1 MLNFTPART
10 RAILD
15 IYDLHRS
22 WEGDRFRSEIAE
34 HALDLALSAKRPDA
48 YLVRSALRNSQTTIV
63 AKQKREY
70 RRTIKLPANDN
81 GPPTEALEAQMAKD
95 DLCNSA
101 QPPSPERDLEMRAA
115 YTLLLEAVELRL
127 GRDGAD
133 VMRRYEDTVEDVAR
147 DLHRSVDYIK
157 ELRRAVRE
165 IAFAMEKRIRP

>member
-1 MLNFTPART
+1 
-10 RAILD
+10 
-15 IYDLHRS
+15 
-22 WEGDRFRSEIAE
+22 
-34 HALDLALSAKRPDA
+34 
-48 YLVRSALRNSQTTIV
+48 
-63 AKQKREY
+63 
-70 RRTIKLPANDN
+70 
-81 GPPTEALEAQMAKD
+81 
-95 DLCNSA
+95 
-101 QPPSPERDLEMRAA
+101 MRAA